1 MTANAMASDRDACL
15 LAGMND
21 HVAKPINPANL
32 FATLRRWIRPRRGHG
47 GPVGARAPE
56 RPTLTPTALDPESL
70 ASVCQPIGQLLAAGD
85 FEASTEW
92 LDHEA
97 LLRQGLGRGYSPI
110 ANAIENFEFESAL
123 QSLRAAAASLDLH
136 LSPKGTEDQRPPPN

>member
-1 MTANAMASDRDACL
+1 MAM
-15 LAGMND
+15 
-21 HVAKPINPANL
+21 
-32 FATLRRWIRPRRGHG
+32 
-47 GPVGARAPE
+47 GARAPE
-56 RPTLTPTALDPESL
+56 RPTPRPTALDPEHL
-70 ASVCQPIGQLLAAGD
+70 AAVCQHIAQLLAASD

-92 LDHEA
+92 LEHES